1 MGHISLLA
9 SLTFMGVSLAQNGP
23 RPQMLSTFIYTHY
36 GDRTPFV
43 LPTDPTLTPLG
54 AQQLYNAGSTFRDR
68 YITPVSGGD
77 EEDTTI
83 RNISPYQLFQDE
95 ITVLAT
101 NEHYIS
107 ASAQAFIQGL
117 VGYAT
122 SGRGRLPHPTSSQPC

>member
-1 MGHISLLA
+1 MA
-9 SLTFMGVSLAQNGP
+9 FMGMSLAQTGP
-23 RPQMLSTFIYTHY
+23 GLQMLSTFIYTHY

-68 YITPVSGGD
+68 YITPVTGTG

-117 VGYAT
+117 VSY
-122 SGRGRLPHPTSSQPC
+122 LTSSEGVFSHRTPSQPLGYH